1 MTASTTPVPRI
12 PKAVAAAA
20 VAWLSLAAVAGAT
33 GFLARLP
40 FPGPQLIILTLIAGT
55 LVAGTSV
62 RALRVW
68 IDALP
73 LRVLVG
79 IHAIRFIG
87 ITFLVL
93 AARGQIAPVFAA
105 RAGWGDIATAAL
117 AIGLVASGD
126 PFTRGR
132 RLLYHAWNAFGLADL
147 VVAVET
153 ATVVVLQGTTPGMA
167 PVLTLP
173 LSLVPTFFVPL
184 LMASHVFI
192 FRRLLAAGRS
202 FTVGR

>member
-1 MTASTTPVPRI
+1 M
-12 PKAVAAAA
+12 AAAA
-20 VAWLSLAAVAGAT
+20 VAWLSLTAVAGAT